1 VLAYVFWHSPAAG
14 ADLAAYE
21 GALRDFHEV
30 LRDDPPDGFFRS
42 AALRVEGAP
51 WLPGGAGYED
61 WYLVGG
67 FADLGA
73 LNEAAVAG
81 RRRAPHDVVAGRSD
95 HGAGGVYAHWAGA
108 PEVGAGTARWFAKGP
123 GTSYGDLRSALP
135 AAPPATTWQRQLV
148 LGPAPEFRLLGGLPP
163 SGAVVVATTRSAPV
177 WPSPPAT
184 PAGP

>member
-1 VLAYVFWHSPAAG
+1 MLAYVFWHSPAAG

-30 LRDDPPDGFFRS
+30 LRDDPPDGFSRS

-108 PEVGAGTARWFAKGP
+108 PEVGAGT
-123 GTSYGDLRSALP
+123 
-135 AAPPATTWQRQLV
+135 
-148 LGPAPEFRLLGGLPP
+148 
-163 SGAVVVATTRSAPV
+163 
-177 WPSPPAT
+177 
-184 PAGP
+184 